1 MWWRELFFPCAPW
14 QKSGVTRVSAHACFL
29 YQLTASLYRQ
39 RGKGKEP
46 VEHHVWDW
54 DSHRG
59 TTFCGTACFKI
70 LVITN
75 TFMLAMFGKA
85 LWNTMEKQTQ
95 NSSIHK
101 RLPSS
106 EILTGGFSFRLNP
119 KLVLQQPF
127 TFKDNFI
134 FLFFFW
140 LTRNRGLFFMAIH
153 CLVAYCFQN

>member
-1 MWWRELFFPCAPW
+1 
-14 QKSGVTRVSAHACFL
+14 
-29 YQLTASLYRQ
+29 
-39 RGKGKEP
+39 
-46 VEHHVWDW
+46 
-54 DSHRG
+54 
-59 TTFCGTACFKI
+59 
-70 LVITN
+70 
-75 TFMLAMFGKA
+75 MLAMFGKA

-134 FLFFFW
+134 FLFFFD
-140 LTRNRGLFFMAIH
+140 
-153 CLVAYCFQN
+153 